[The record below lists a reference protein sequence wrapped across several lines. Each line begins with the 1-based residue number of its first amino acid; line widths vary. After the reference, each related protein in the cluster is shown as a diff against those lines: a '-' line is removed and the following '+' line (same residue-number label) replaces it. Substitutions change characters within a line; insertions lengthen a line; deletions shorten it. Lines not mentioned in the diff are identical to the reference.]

1 MPLVI
6 VAIGVVLLL
15 LLMIRFK
22 MNGFIALVLVALAV
36 GLMQGM
42 PLVKVISS
50 IKAGVG
56 GTLGSLAL
64 IMGFGAML
72 GKMLADCGGAQ
83 RIATT
88 LIAKF
93 GKKNIQWAVVLT
105 GFTVGFALFYE
116 VGSVYGLI
124 AIGYTMVYGIIGMIN
139 FAHGEVYM
147 ISAYLCA
154 IGLALLS
161 FFGLESFPLLI
172 LGTLVFTIAAAA
184 NIPLLYVGVPMAAAL
199 SVTHGFLPPHPGP
212 TAIATIFHADMGK
225 TLLFGTILAIP
236 TVILAGPV
244 YARFLKGIDKPIPEG
259 LYSAKTFTE
268 EEMPGF
274 GVSVWT
280 SLVPV
285 ILMAMRAVA
294 EMILPKGHAF
304 LAVAEFLGDPVM
316 ATLIAVLIAMFT
328 FGLNRGRSMDQIN
341 DTLTSSIKII
351 AMMLLIIGGGGAFK
365 QVLVDSGV
373 DKYIAAMMHET
384 NVSPLLMAWSI
395 AAVLRI
401 ALGSATVAAITA
413 GGIVAP
419 LIATT
424 GVSPELMVIAVGS
437 GSVIFSHVN
446 DPGFWLFKE
455 YFNLTIGET
464 IKSWSALETII
475 SVCGL
480 VGVLLLNMV
489 V

>member
-1 MPLVI
+1 MPLLY
-6 VAIGVVLLL
+6 VAIGVALLL

-22 MNGFIALVLVALAV
+22 LNGFIALILVALAV
-36 GLMQGM
+36 GVMQGM
-42 PLVKVISS
+42 PVNKVITS
-50 IKAGVG
+50 IKTGVG

-72 GKMLADCGGAQ
+72 GKLLADCGGAQ

-88 LIAKF
+88 LIKKF
-93 GKKNIQWAVVLT
+93 GVKYIQWALVLT

-116 VGSVYGLI
+116 VGFVL
-124 AIGYTMVYGIIGMIN
+124 M
-139 FAHGEVYM
+139 
-147 ISAYLCA
+147 L
-154 IGLALLS
+154 
-161 FFGLESFPLLI
+161 P
-172 LGTLVFTIAAAA
+172 LVFSVAASARV
-184 NIPLLYVGVPMAAAL
+184 PLLYVGVPMAAAL

-212 TAIATIFHADMGK
+212 TAIATLFDADMGK
-225 TLLFGTILAIP
+225 TLLFGTLLGIP

-244 YARFLKGIDKPIPEG
+244 YARFLKKIDKPIPESF
-259 LYSAKTFTE
+259 YNPKTFTE
-268 EEMPGF
+268 AEMPSF

-280 SLVPV
+280 ALIPV
-285 ILMAMRAVA
+285 VLMALRAVA
-294 EMILPKGHAF
+294 EMLLPKGHV
-304 LAVAEFLGDPVM
+304 LLPYAEFFGDPVM
-316 ATLIAVLIAMFT
+316 ATLIAVLIAIFT
-328 FGLNRGRSMDQIN
+328 FGLNRGRSMEEVM
-341 DTLTSSIKII
+341 DTLTDSIKII

-373 DKYIAAMMHET
+373 DKYIANMMNQT
-384 NVSPLLMAWSI
+384 NLSPIFMAWSI

-419 LIATT
+419 LIVSSGA
-424 GVSPELMVIAVGS
+424 SPELMVIAVGS

-464 IKSWSALETII
+464 IRSWSALETII

-480 VGVLLLNMV
+480 FGCLLLSYAL
-489 V
+489 

>member
-6 VAIGVVLLL
+6 VAIGVVMLL

-22 MNGFIALVLVALAV
+22 LNGFIALILVALAV

-42 PLVKVISS
+42 PVNTVIAS

-72 GKMLADCGGAQ
+72 GKLLADCGGAQ

-93 GKKNIQWAVVLT
+93 GTRYIQWAVVLT

-116 VGSVYGLI
+116 
-124 AIGYTMVYGIIGMIN
+124 IGFV
-139 FAHGEVYM
+139 
-147 ISAYLCA
+147 
-154 IGLALLS
+154 LL
-161 FFGLESFPLLI
+161 LPLVL
-172 LGTLVFTIAAAA
+172 TIAASARV
-184 NIPLLYVGVPMAAAL
+184 PLLFVGVPMAAAL

-212 TAIATIFHADMGK
+212 TAIATLFHADMGK
-225 TLLFGTILAIP
+225 TLLYGTLLGIP

-244 YARFLKGIDKPIPEG
+244 YTRFLKSIDKPIPEG
-259 LYSAKTFTE
+259 LYNKKTFTE
-268 EEMPGF
+268 AEMPSF
-274 GVSVWT
+274 AVSVWT

-285 ILMAMRAVA
+285 VLMALRAIA
-294 EMILPKGHAF
+294 EMILPKGHPL
-304 LAVAEFLGDPVM
+304 LAWSEFFGDPIM
-316 ATLIAVLIAMFT
+316 ATLIAVLIALFT
-328 FGLNRGRSMDQIN
+328 FGLNRGRSVDEVMN
-341 DTLTSSIKII
+341 TLTDSIKII

-373 DKYIAAMMHET
+373 DKYIAARMEGST
-384 NVSPLLMAWSI
+384 ISPILMAWSI
-395 AAVLRI
+395 AAALRI

-419 LIATT
+419 IIATS

-464 IKSWSALETII
+464 MRSWSGLETVI

-480 VGVLLLNMV
+480 VGCLALNAV
-489 V
+489 I

>member
-6 VAIGVVLLL
+6 VAVGVLLLL

-22 MNGFIALVLVALAV
+22 LNGFIALILVALAV
-36 GLMQGM
+36 GVMQGM
-42 PLVKVISS
+42 PVDKVITS
-50 IKAGVG
+50 IKNGVG

-72 GKMLADCGGAQ
+72 GKLLADCGGAQ

-93 GKKNIQWAVVLT
+93 GKQYIQWALVIT
-105 GFTVGFALFYE
+105 GFIVGFALFYE
-116 VGSVYGLI
+116 VGFVL
-124 AIGYTMVYGIIGMIN
+124 M
-139 FAHGEVYM
+139 
-147 ISAYLCA
+147 L
-154 IGLALLS
+154 
-161 FFGLESFPLLI
+161 P
-172 LGTLVFTIAAAA
+172 LVFSIAASARM
-184 NIPLLYVGVPMAAAL
+184 PLLYVGVPMAAAL

-225 TLLFGTILAIP
+225 TLLFGAILGIP

-244 YARFLKGIDKPIPEG
+244 YARFLKGIDKPVPEG
-259 LYSAKTFTE
+259 LFNPKTFTE

-274 GVSVWT
+274 GVSVAT

-285 ILMAMRAVA
+285 ILMAFRAIA
-294 EMILPKGHAF
+294 EMILPKGHPI
-304 LAVAEFLGDPVM
+304 LSYAEFFGDPVM
-316 ATLIAVLIAMFT
+316 ATLIAVLIAIFT
-328 FGLNRGRSMDQIN
+328 FGLNRGRKMDQVMATI
-341 DTLTSSIKII
+341 TESIKII

-373 DKYIAAMMHET
+373 DKFIAQIMQGST
-384 NVSPLLMAWSI
+384 LSPILLAWSI

-413 GGIVAP
+413 GGIAAP
-419 LIATT
+419 LIAST
-424 GVSPELMVIAVGS
+424 GASPELMVIAVGS

-455 YFNLTIGET
+455 YFNLTIVET
-464 IKSWSALETII
+464 MKSWSVLETII

-480 VGVLLLNMV
+480 VGCLLLSTV

>member
-1 MPLVI
+1 
-6 VAIGVVLLL
+6 
-15 LLMIRFK
+15 
-22 MNGFIALVLVALAV
+22 
-36 GLMQGM
+36 
-42 PLVKVISS
+42 
-50 IKAGVG
+50 
-56 GTLGSLAL
+56 
-64 IMGFGAML
+64 
-72 GKMLADCGGAQ
+72 
-83 RIATT
+83 
-88 LIAKF
+88 
-93 GKKNIQWAVVLT
+93 
-105 GFTVGFALFYE
+105 
-116 VGSVYGLI
+116 
-124 AIGYTMVYGIIGMIN
+124 
-139 FAHGEVYM
+139 
-147 ISAYLCA
+147 
-154 IGLALLS
+154 
-161 FFGLESFPLLI
+161 
-172 LGTLVFTIAAAA
+172 
-184 NIPLLYVGVPMAAAL
+184 
-199 SVTHGFLPPHPGP
+199 
-212 TAIATIFHADMGK
+212 
-225 TLLFGTILAIP
+225 
-236 TVILAGPV
+236 
-244 YARFLKGIDKPIPEG
+244 
-259 LYSAKTFTE
+259 
-268 EEMPGF
+268 MPGF

-304 LAVAEFLGDPVM
+304 LGVAEFLGDPVM

-424 GVSPELMVIAVGS
+424 GVSTELMVIAVGS

>member
-88 LIAKF
+88 LIDKF
-93 GKKNIQWAVVLT
+93 GKQHIQWAVVLT

-116 VGSVYGLI
+116 VGFVL
-124 AIGYTMVYGIIGMIN
+124 M
-139 FAHGEVYM
+139 
-147 ISAYLCA
+147 L
-154 IGLALLS
+154 
-161 FFGLESFPLLI
+161 P
-172 LGTLVFTIAAAA
+172 LVFTIAAAA
-184 NIPLLYVGVPMAAAL
+184 NIPLLFVGVPMAAAL

-259 LYSAKTFTE
+259 LYSAKTFTDA
-268 EEMPGF
+268 EMPGF

-285 ILMAMRAVA
+285 IL
-294 EMILPKGHAF
+294 
-304 LAVAEFLGDPVM
+304 M

>member
-1 MPLVI
+1 
-6 VAIGVVLLL
+6 
-15 LLMIRFK
+15 
-22 MNGFIALVLVALAV
+22 
-36 GLMQGM
+36 
-42 PLVKVISS
+42 
-50 IKAGVG
+50 
-56 GTLGSLAL
+56 
-64 IMGFGAML
+64 
-72 GKMLADCGGAQ
+72 
-83 RIATT
+83 
-88 LIAKF
+88 
-93 GKKNIQWAVVLT
+93 
-105 GFTVGFALFYE
+105 
-116 VGSVYGLI
+116 
-124 AIGYTMVYGIIGMIN
+124 
-139 FAHGEVYM
+139 
-147 ISAYLCA
+147 
-154 IGLALLS
+154 
-161 FFGLESFPLLI
+161 
-172 LGTLVFTIAAAA
+172 
-184 NIPLLYVGVPMAAAL
+184 
-199 SVTHGFLPPHPGP
+199 
-212 TAIATIFHADMGK
+212 
-225 TLLFGTILAIP
+225 
-236 TVILAGPV
+236 ILAGPV

-285 ILMAMRAVA
+285 ILMAMRAIA

-304 LAVAEFLGDPVM
+304 LPVAEFLGDPVM

-341 DTLTSSIKII
+341 DTLVSSIKII

-373 DKYIAAMMHET
+373 DKYIASMMHET

-413 GGIVAP
+413 GGIAAP

-464 IKSWSALETII
+464 IKSWSMLETII

-480 VGVLLLNMV
+480 IGCLLLGMV

>member
-6 VAIGVVLLL
+6 VAVGVALLL

-22 MNGFIALVLVALAV
+22 LNGFIALILVALAV
-36 GLMQGM
+36 GIMQGM
-42 PLVKVISS
+42 PVDKVITS
-50 IKAGVG
+50 IKNGVG

-88 LIAKF
+88 LIEKF
-93 GKKNIQWAVVLT
+93 GREHIQWAIVLT
-105 GFTVGFALFYE
+105 GFIVGFALFYE
-116 VGSVYGLI
+116 VGFVL
-124 AIGYTMVYGIIGMIN
+124 M
-139 FAHGEVYM
+139 
-147 ISAYLCA
+147 L
-154 IGLALLS
+154 
-161 FFGLESFPLLI
+161 P
-172 LGTLVFTIAAAA
+172 LVFTVAAAA
-184 NIPLLYVGVPMAAAL
+184 RLPLLYVGVPMAAAL

-225 TLLFGTILAIP
+225 TLLYGSLLAVP

-244 YARFLKGIDKPIPEG
+244 YARFLKGIDKPVPEG
-259 LYSAKTFTE
+259 LFNPKTFTE

-274 GVSVWT
+274 GVSVAT

-285 ILMAMRAVA
+285 ILMAFRAVC
-294 EMILPKGHAF
+294 EMILPKGHPV
-304 LAVAEFLGDPVM
+304 LSYAEFFGDPVM
-316 ATLIAVLIAMFT
+316 ATLIAVLIAIFT
-328 FGLNRGRSMDQIN
+328 FGLNRGRKMDEVMATVS
-341 DTLTSSIKII
+341 DSIKII

-365 QVLVDSGV
+365 QVLVDSGIE
-373 DKYIAAMMHET
+373 KYIAALMDGSHL
-384 NVSPLLMAWSI
+384 SPILLAWSI

-413 GGIVAP
+413 GGIAAP

-455 YFNLTIGET
+455 YFNLSIVET
-464 IKSWSALETII
+464 FKSWSVLETII
-475 SVCGL
+475 SLCGL
-480 VGVLLLNMV
+480 GGCLLLSMV

>member
-6 VAIGVVLLL
+6 VAIGVILLL

-42 PLVKVISS
+42 PLDKVIGS

-93 GKKNIQWAVVLT
+93 GKKHIQWAVVLT

-116 VGSVYGLI
+116 VGFVL
-124 AIGYTMVYGIIGMIN
+124 M
-139 FAHGEVYM
+139 
-147 ISAYLCA
+147 L
-154 IGLALLS
+154 
-161 FFGLESFPLLI
+161 P
-172 LGTLVFTIAAAA
+172 LVFTIAAAA

-304 LAVAEFLGDPVM
+304 LPVAEFLGDPVM

-341 DTLTSSIKII
+341 DTL
-351 AMMLLIIGGGGAFK
+351 
-365 QVLVDSGV
+365 
-373 DKYIAAMMHET
+373 
-384 NVSPLLMAWSI
+384 
-395 AAVLRI
+395 
-401 ALGSATVAAITA
+401 GSATVAAITA
-413 GGIVAP
+413 GGIAAP

-464 IKSWSALETII
+464 IKSWSMLETII

-480 VGVLLLNMV
+480 IGCLLLGMV

>member
-1 MPLVI
+1 MPLLY
-6 VAIGVVLLL
+6 VAIGVALLL

-22 MNGFIALVLVALAV
+22 LNGFIALILVALAV
-36 GLMQGM
+36 GVMQGM
-42 PLVKVISS
+42 PVNKVITS

-72 GKMLADCGGAQ
+72 GKLLADCGGAQ
-83 RIATT
+83 RIANT
-88 LIAKF
+88 LIEKF
-93 GKKNIQWAVVLT
+93 GTKHIQWALVLT
-105 GFTVGFALFYE
+105 GFIVGFALFYE
-116 VGSVYGLI
+116 VGFVL
-124 AIGYTMVYGIIGMIN
+124 M
-139 FAHGEVYM
+139 
-147 ISAYLCA
+147 L
-154 IGLALLS
+154 
-161 FFGLESFPLLI
+161 P
-172 LGTLVFTIAAAA
+172 LVFSVAASARV
-184 NIPLLYVGVPMAAAL
+184 PLLYVGVPMAAAL

-212 TAIATIFHADMGK
+212 TAIATLFNADMGK
-225 TLLFGTILAIP
+225 TLLFGTLLGIP

-244 YARFLKGIDKPIPEG
+244 YARFLKNIDKPIPQG
-259 LYSAKTFTE
+259 LYNPKTFTE
-268 EEMPGF
+268 AEMPSF

-280 SLVPV
+280 ALVPV
-285 ILMAMRAVA
+285 VLMALRAVA
-294 EMILPKGHAF
+294 EMLLPKGHV
-304 LAVAEFLGDPVM
+304 LLPYAEFFGDPVM
-316 ATLIAVLIAMFT
+316 ATLIAVLIAIFT
-328 FGLNRGRSMDQIN
+328 FGLNRGRTMEQVM
-341 DTLTSSIKII
+341 DTLTDSIKII

-373 DKYIAAMMHET
+373 DKYIASMMHST
-384 NVSPLLMAWSI
+384 QLSPIFMAWSI

-419 LIATT
+419 LIVTSGA
-424 GVSPELMVIAVGS
+424 SPELMVIAVGS

-464 IKSWSALETII
+464 IRSWSALETII

-480 VGVLLLNMV
+480 VGCLLLSWV
-489 V
+489 I

>member
-1 MPLVI
+1 MPLLY
-6 VAIGVVLLL
+6 VAIGVALLL

-22 MNGFIALVLVALAV
+22 LNGFIALILVALAV
-36 GLMQGM
+36 GVMQGM
-42 PLVKVISS
+42 PVNKVITS

-72 GKMLADCGGAQ
+72 GKLLADCGGAQ

-88 LIAKF
+88 LIEKF
-93 GKKNIQWAVVLT
+93 GTKHIQWALVLT
-105 GFTVGFALFYE
+105 GFIVGFALFYE
-116 VGSVYGLI
+116 VGFVL
-124 AIGYTMVYGIIGMIN
+124 M
-139 FAHGEVYM
+139 
-147 ISAYLCA
+147 L
-154 IGLALLS
+154 
-161 FFGLESFPLLI
+161 P
-172 LGTLVFTIAAAA
+172 LVFSVAASARV
-184 NIPLLYVGVPMAAAL
+184 PLLYVGVPMAAAL

-212 TAIATIFHADMGK
+212 TAIATLFNADMGK
-225 TLLFGTILAIP
+225 TLLFGTLLGIP

-244 YARFLKGIDKPIPEG
+244 YARFLKNIDKPIPQG
-259 LYSAKTFTE
+259 LYNPKTFTE
-268 EEMPGF
+268 AEMPSF

-280 SLVPV
+280 ALVPV
-285 ILMAMRAVA
+285 VLMALRAVA
-294 EMILPKGHAF
+294 EMLLSKGHV
-304 LAVAEFLGDPVM
+304 LLPYAEFFGDPVM
-316 ATLIAVLIAMFT
+316 ATLIAVLIAIFT
-328 FGLNRGRSMDQIN
+328 FGLNRGRTMEQVM
-341 DTLTSSIKII
+341 DTLTDSIKII

-373 DKYIAAMMHET
+373 DKYIASMMHST
-384 NVSPLLMAWSI
+384 QLSPIFMAWSI

-419 LIATT
+419 LIVTSGA
-424 GVSPELMVIAVGS
+424 SPELMVIAVGS

-464 IKSWSALETII
+464 IRSWSALETII

-480 VGVLLLNMV
+480 VGCLLLSWAI
-489 V
+489 

>member
-22 MNGFIALVLVALAV
+22 LNGFIALILVALAV
-36 GLMQGM
+36 GVMQGM
-42 PLVKVISS
+42 PVNKVIGS

-72 GKMLADCGGAQ
+72 GKLLADCGGAQ
-83 RIATT
+83 RIAVT

-93 GKKNIQWAVVLT
+93 GKQYIQWAVVLT

-116 VGSVYGLI
+116 VGFVL
-124 AIGYTMVYGIIGMIN
+124 MLPLV
-139 FAHGEVYM
+139 
-147 ISAYLCA
+147 
-154 IGLALLS
+154 LS
-161 FFGLESFPLLI
+161 
-172 LGTLVFTIAAAA
+172 IAAAA
-184 NIPLLYVGVPMAAAL
+184 RVPLLFVGVPMAAAL

-212 TAIATIFHADMGK
+212 TAIATLFHADMGK
-225 TLLFGTILAIP
+225 TLLFGTILAVP
-236 TVILAGPV
+236 TVIFAGPV
-244 YARFLKGIDKPIPEG
+244 YARFLKGIDKPVPEG
-259 LYSAKTFTE
+259 LYNPKKFSDA
-268 EEMPGF
+268 EMPSF
-274 GVSVWT
+274 AVSVWT

-285 ILMAMRAVA
+285 ILMAVRAIA
-294 EMILPKGHAF
+294 EMVLPTGHA
-304 LAVAEFLGDPVM
+304 LLPYAEFFGDPIM
-316 ATLIAVLIAMFT
+316 ATLIAVLIALFT
-328 FGLNRGRSMDQIN
+328 FGLNRGRMMDQVMA
-341 DTLTSSIKII
+341 TLTDSIKII

-365 QVLVDSGV
+365 QVLVDGGV
-373 DKYIAAMMHET
+373 DKYIAGLMEGSA
-384 NVSPLLMAWSI
+384 VSPILMAWLI
-395 AAVLRI
+395 AAALRI

-419 LIATT
+419 IIATT

-464 IKSWSALETII
+464 LRSWSVLETII
-475 SVCGL
+475 AVSGL
-480 VGVLLLNMV
+480 LGCLALQAML
-489 V
+489 

>member
-1 MPLVI
+1 M
-6 VAIGVVLLL
+6 
-15 LLMIRFK
+15 
-22 MNGFIALVLVALAV
+22 
-36 GLMQGM
+36 
-42 PLVKVISS
+42 SS
-50 IKAGVG
+50 S
-56 GTLGSLAL
+56 SL
-64 IMGFGAML
+64 
-72 GKMLADCGGAQ
+72 
-83 RIATT
+83 
-88 LIAKF
+88 
-93 GKKNIQWAVVLT
+93 
-105 GFTVGFALFYE
+105 
-116 VGSVYGLI
+116 
-124 AIGYTMVYGIIGMIN
+124 
-139 FAHGEVYM
+139 
-147 ISAYLCA
+147 SA
-154 IGLALLS
+154 S
-161 FFGLESFPLLI
+161 
-172 LGTLVFTIAAAA
+172 AAA
-184 NIPLLYVGVPMAAAL
+184 NAARRGSATSRRILIGLGWLVFFLFLLLPLFIVVSQGLKNGLGAFFTAILEPDAL
-199 SVTHGFLPPHPGP
+199 S
-212 TAIATIFHADMGK
+212 A
-225 TLLFGTILAIP
+225 
-236 TVILAGPV
+236 
-244 YARFLKGIDKPIPEG
+244 LK
-259 LYSAKTFTE
+259 L
-268 EEMPGF
+268 
-274 GVSVWT
+274 
-280 SLVPV
+280 
-285 ILMAMRAVA
+285 
-294 EMILPKGHAF
+294 
-304 LAVAEFLGDPVM
+304 
-316 ATLIAVLIAMFT
+316 TLIAVLIAIFT

-464 IKSWSALETII
+464 IKSWSMLETII

-480 VGVLLLNMV
+480 VGCLLLGMV